1 MKSIF
6 CQSKV
11 RLQEKSR
18 YQIEHLQWVVTHLVT
33 LPGEEGIFTHS
44 RILITAFYIEFA
56 RDQDVIHNP
65 EGNRVSFKG
74 KGVLDHHFS
83 RWLCQEIGAGDF
95 PGGPAAKTVCP
106 LQGAWV

>member
-1 MKSIF
+1 MSIKSSTARKIQVPDRALTMGSNTSGYTAWRRRNF
-6 CQSKV
+6 YP
-11 RLQEKSR
+11 L
-18 YQIEHLQWVVTHLVT
+18 
-33 LPGEEGIFTHS
+33 
-44 RILITAFYIEFA
+44 ILITAFYTEFA